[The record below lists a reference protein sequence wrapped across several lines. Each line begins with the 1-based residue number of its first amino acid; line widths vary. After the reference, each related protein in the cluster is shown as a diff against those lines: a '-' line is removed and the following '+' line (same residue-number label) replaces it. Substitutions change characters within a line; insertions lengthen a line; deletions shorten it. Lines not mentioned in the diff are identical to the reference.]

1 MLLWRVCHCCWYY
14 SSIIVVTFIL
24 IYFTNLD
31 RYPFFFLVFGVA
43 VRILIWMHVMF
54 VTVLLNR
61 GLKYIHVNP
70 MFRLSQMHLTVV
82 WGMHL
87 CIMKAV
93 QWVGRTYLSLSW
105 KIIFDYTC
113 WILYIFPIFS
123 LENTFENKSYLI
135 PHLEFYISFKFW
147 AWRTYVRMTWENI
160 LDSICCAFIYLVD
173 GSPKCLTKCASI
185 KDKLKVYHIPRWSVH
200 LPHTWC

>member
-113 WILYIFPIFS
+113 WILYIFQFLVWRTRLRINHIWFHILS
-123 LENTFENKSYLI
+123 FIYLSNFELGEHIWEWLGRTYLI
-135 PHLEFYISFKFW
+135 P
-147 AWRTYVRMTWENI
+147 YV
-160 LDSICCAFIYLVD
+160 
-173 GSPKCLTKCASI
+173 
-185 KDKLKVYHIPRWSVH
+185 VH
-200 LPHTWC
+200 LYIL